1 MLLVTKLIMEKL
13 EEVYTR
19 LVQNKKELRDLRKMI
34 ADEFTHIPRYQ
45 EIKDEIKGLREELK
59 GIENEVKA
67 NSSSEVTKMDDLKI
81 DIQADSDMLADIAL
95 NMYVK
100 NEPVEIVDENNQT
113 WHPEFKVNFKRS

>member
-1 MLLVTKLIMEKL
+1 MEKL

-34 ADEFTHIPRYQ
+34 SDEFTHIPRYQ
-45 EIKDEIKGLREELK
+45 EIKDEIKVLREELK
-59 GIENEVKA
+59 GIENGVKA
-67 NSSSEVTKMDDLKI
+67 GSSTEVTKMEDLKI
-81 DIQADSDMLADIAL
+81 DITADTEMLADIAL

-113 WHPEFKVNFKRS
+113 WHPEFKVNFKRG